1 MGICDEREIKRLMS
15 RQHLVRRHRELH
27 AALRKTDGLG
37 VGLHAEPAL
46 RQIRPI
52 GAGQSGKKLIDY

>member
-1 MGICDEREIKRLMS
+1 MSFMS

-52 GAGQSGKKLIDY
+52 GAGQSGKEWIDY